1 MGKFVR
7 VSEETFKEIQLE
19 AGLILNKFDPTG
31 ATEVVDADIVC
42 ATTGGIN
49 IGCKPQFTDYGAD
62 IDNVPDNMLEFKE
75 VEGWDC
81 SIGFTA
87 LNASAKGI
95 GMALG
100 VADVDGNKITPRT
113 GSVAQYAKDT
123 WWVGERAD
131 GGCVAA
137 CLKNALSTDGLNLKT
152 TKKGKGQLSCVLTG
166 HVSIKKQDE
175 VPMEFY
181 VQEGAAA
188 AAANVQE
195 GDEE

>member
-7 VSEETFKEIQLE
+7 VPETAFQEMQLE

-31 ATEVVDADIVC
+31 ATDVEDADIVC
-42 ATTGGIN
+42 ATTGGIS
-49 IGCKPQFTDYGAD
+49 ITCKPQFTDYGSD

-75 VEGWDC
+75 VDGWDC

-87 LNASAKGI
+87 LNASAPVI
-95 GMALG
+95 GLALG
-100 VADVDGNKITPRT
+100 AADVDGNKITPRFDM
-113 GSVAQYAKDT
+113 SEADAKPI
-123 WWVGERAD
+123 WWVGERSD
-131 GGCVAA
+131 GGFVAA
-137 CLKNALSTDGLNLKT
+137 CLKNAMSTDGLNLKT

-181 VQEGAAA
+181 VQEG
-188 AAANVQE
+188 E
-195 GDEE
+195 GA